1 MNKRDAIKLYPGLI
15 QDKYIQE
22 KMKDKFR
29 TERKKACGNK
39 LILKDS
45 LYSYICP
52 DLYAFCEWLFCSI
65 ENPKGIIPKN
75 YVYNSFYNDKDY
87 DRVDCLRSPHL
98 YMEHGIRNLV
108 KGAELEMCKE
118 WFHGCDTIVSS
129 HDLLCRILMFD
140 VDGDEVL
147 LTPNGEQLESAQYL
161 INKYSKEIEYLNGEY
176 TKGTITV
183 EEYNEKMQDLND
195 KQWES
200 VDAYNAA
207 KKAIIELR
215 KKGIDE
221 EIDALEELYDARK
234 KAWEQE
240 KDRHDWEK
248 TVSENETNI
257 NKLKA
262 QIAELQNDN
271 SLAGIKK
278 RKELE
283 DELKKTESDWEDTL
297 YDHVYDE
304 RQDQLDKELDDKK
317 KALEKTLDDEE
328 QLVADSIELVNK
340 NSTTILDNLN
350 RLSREYGIQMSNS
363 LTEPF
368 THGENALSHYST
380 MFSEGN
386 SAFTDQLNYTAMGIY
401 QLQLD
406 ADNAAV
412 SVVNMFN
419 SANGTL
425 LEQLSLVRQSLQEI
439 TDKANEAANAVR
451 NAGVAT
457 PTTTTTTASNSTS
470 STNCSLGDMAH
481 DTSGT
486 TLPNAGT
493 WKNVQNDIEKA
504 KKDLETIEKQKK
516 VGLVKNTP
524 NKFTTISR
532 GYASGTQSATK
543 GLHPIYED
551 GVEIIEK
558 DGCLIYPIGA
568 FDGGEKVFNN
578 EQTQRLWELSQNPD
592 VMEKFRQELLNIKP
606 CIDFK
611 FGNTAPVTKTN
622 QNVNVQQHFDALV
635 KVEGDMTPS
644 VYEQLV
650 NDKRI
655 ERLMKD
661 WSMEEAVD
669 SINTRGYKIGRIR

>member
-1 MNKRDAIKLYPGLI
+1 
-15 QDKYIQE
+15 
-22 KMKDKFR
+22 
-29 TERKKACGNK
+29 
-39 LILKDS
+39 
-45 LYSYICP
+45 
-52 DLYAFCEWLFCSI
+52 
-65 ENPKGIIPKN
+65 
-75 YVYNSFYNDKDY
+75 
-87 DRVDCLRSPHL
+87 
-98 YMEHGIRNLV
+98 
-108 KGAELEMCKE
+108 
-118 WFHGCDTIVSS
+118 
-129 HDLLCRILMFD
+129 
-140 VDGDEVL
+140 
-147 LTPNGEQLESAQYL
+147 
-161 INKYSKEIEYLNGEY
+161 
-176 TKGTITV
+176 
-183 EEYNEKMQDLND
+183 
-195 KQWES
+195 
-200 VDAYNAA
+200 
-207 KKAIIELR
+207 
-215 KKGIDE
+215 
-221 EIDALEELYDARK
+221 
-234 KAWEQE
+234 
-240 KDRHDWEK
+240 
-248 TVSENETNI
+248 
-257 NKLKA
+257 
-262 QIAELQNDN
+262 
-271 SLAGIKK
+271 
-278 RKELE
+278 
-283 DELKKTESDWEDTL
+283 
-297 YDHVYDE
+297 
-304 RQDQLDKELDDKK
+304 
-317 KALEKTLDDEE
+317 
-328 QLVADSIELVNK
+328 
-340 NSTTILDNLN
+340 
-350 RLSREYGIQMSNS
+350 MSNS

-380 MFSEGN
+380 MFSEAN

-439 TDKANEAANAVR
+439 TDKENEAANAVR

-457 PTTTTTTASNSTS
+457 PTTTTTTTTASNSTS
-470 STNCSLGDMAH
+470 STNRGLGDMAH

-524 NKFTTISR
+524 NKFTTISK
-532 GYASGTQSATK
+532 GYASGTKSATK

-622 QNVNVQQHFDALV
+622 QNVNVQQRFDALV

-644 VYEQLV
+644 LYDQLV